1 MLVDFLLLLAGI
13 VVVAKFS
20 SVVADAAVT
29 LSRIT
34 GISKTVIGFIFIG
47 LGTSLPEL
55 SIGVISSLE
64 NHGTLSV
71 GNLLGANI
79 TNLTLILGLM
89 AFIGFNI
96 GNIYSLKLR
105 QTLAATAGISFILIY
120 MGSAGLLFGLFL
132 LCIYYI
138 FSTAIIKDGFVAGEK
153 TDTAEAVKAAI
164 KLIVSVAIVV
174 TAAYVTTETAL
185 RLAASLGVA
194 DSIIGATIIS
204 IGTTMPELGINV
216 AAVRKRNISLA
227 IGDTIG
233 TIISNLAL
241 ILGIVTMINPVVIT
255 ADIIVLG
262 IMSIAVCSFVYLLSL
277 RQKFGIK
284 EAVILVSMY
293 IIYILSLLVIEAFA

>member
-1 MLVDFLLLLAGI
+1 MLIDFLLLLAGI
-13 VVVAKFS
+13 AVVAKFS
-20 SVVADAAVT
+20 SIVADAAVT

-34 GISKTVIGFIFIG
+34 GISRTVIGFIFIG

-89 AFIGFNI
+89 AFIGFNT

-120 MGSAGLLFGLFL
+120 TGSAGFLFGLFL
-132 LCIYYI
+132 LCIYYV

-174 TAAYVTTETAL
+174 TAAYVTTETAIG
-185 RLAASLGVA
+185 LAVSWGIA
-194 DSIIGATIIS
+194 DSIVGATIIS